1 MSGPA
6 SPWVL
11 RAHPWSLPLFY
22 LCSLRGAFP
31 CFPLLW
37 ACTRHDASVA
47 TGSLPAIVTGH
58 GAAVCCLPTTSTPAA
73 RGGSEVVLVTVRA
86 RSLRPSLWLCK
97 CTR

>member
-22 LCSLRGAFP
+22 LCSLRGVFP

-47 TGSLPAIVTGH
+47 TGPLPAVVTGH

-73 RGGSEVVLVTVRA
+73 RGGIGGRFGYCEGSFPPAIPLAV
-86 RSLRPSLWLCK
+86 
-97 CTR
+97 